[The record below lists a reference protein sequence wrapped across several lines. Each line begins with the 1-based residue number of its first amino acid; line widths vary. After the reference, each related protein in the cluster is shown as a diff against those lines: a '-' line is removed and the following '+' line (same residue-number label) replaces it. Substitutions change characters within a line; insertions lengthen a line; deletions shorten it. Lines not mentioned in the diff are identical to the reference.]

1 MLHRLK
7 QIERD
12 WLDCQDCNLHK
23 KRSQLVHKRILGKPT
38 FGCLLVIG
46 EAPGRSED
54 SEGVPF
60 VGRAG
65 KLLDKL
71 FARASI
77 DSCVIVNVVA
87 CRPPGN
93 RDPGQE
99 EMKACWA
106 RVQRVIEVV
115 QPKAIVTLG
124 RVAPNWIF
132 DQDSSMNDMTE
143 KVFVWWFQGNDIPVV
158 PAFHPAYLLRGKR
171 SKKADQMVVNALEV
185 AQGLVEKRKG

>member
-23 KRSQLVHKRILGKPT
+23 MRSQMVHKRILGDAMP
-38 FGCLLVIG
+38 GCLLVIG
-46 EAPGRSED
+46 EAPGAVED

-71 FARASI
+71 FARAKV
-77 DSCVIVNVVA
+77 DTAVIVNVVA
-87 CRPPGN
+87 CRPPSN
-93 RDPGQE
+93 RDPEGG
-99 EMKACWA
+99 EMQACWA

-115 QPKAIVTLG
+115 KPRAIVTLG
-124 RVAPNWIF
+124 RVASNWIF
-132 DQDSSMNDMTE
+132 DQDSLMSDMTE
-143 KVFVWWFQGNDIPVV
+143 KVFIWWFQEGDIPVV

-171 SKKADQMVVNALEV
+171 SKKADQMVVDALEL
-185 AQGLVEKRKG
+185 AQGLVEKKR